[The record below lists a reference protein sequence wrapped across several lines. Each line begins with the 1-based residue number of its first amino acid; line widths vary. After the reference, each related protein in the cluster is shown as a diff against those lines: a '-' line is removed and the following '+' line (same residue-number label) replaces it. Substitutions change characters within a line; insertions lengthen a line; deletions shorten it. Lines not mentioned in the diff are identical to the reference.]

1 MEIPSTI
8 WSQDAVFFLFTLV
21 ALGVFLAFTG
31 ITQLLSRK
39 ESRSDAKNRRMK
51 MLAKGA
57 SPEEIM
63 SVLKPDAGSNG
74 QPPSLRRRTAQGA
87 PAIGPRDRHG
97 QFVLLCCLFAMSMAL
112 LAYQFV
118 AASLALAIGVMAGFV
133 LPPMV
138 ILHVRK
144 RRILAMIHQLPD
156 ALDLLARGLRVGHP
170 LNTSIGAI
178 AREMQDPI
186 ASEFGLI
193 FDQVSYG
200 DDLPDAFEEFA
211 ERVDLEDVNYLSSS
225 IGIQHGTGGDLA
237 HVIEIL
243 SDTVRSRIA
252 LRRKIKAISA
262 EGRLTAWFLSSLPF
276 IIFGMM
282 TVTSP
287 EYYGGVSDDP
297 LFMPM
302 AFAVLG
308 FTVLNALILRK
319 LVNFKI

>member
-1 MEIPSTI
+1 MEFPSTI
-8 WSQDAVFFLFTLV
+8 WSQDAVFFLFIFL

-31 ITQLLSRK
+31 ITQLLSRR
-39 ESRSDAKNRRMK
+39 ESQSDARNRRMK

-57 SPEEIM
+57 SQEEIM
-63 SVLKPDAGSNG
+63 AVLKPDAATGSARIPLIG
-74 QPPSLRRRTAQGA
+74 ALPRVLRQSGLGIGVRQFIILCSLL
-87 PAIGPRDRHG
+87 
-97 QFVLLCCLFAMSMAL
+97 VLSVAL

-118 AASLALAIGVMAGFV
+118 TTPQAVALGVLAGYVI
-133 LPPMV
+133 PPMV
-138 ILHVRK
+138 VLHIRK
-144 RRILAMIHQLPD
+144 KRILAMIHQLPD

-178 AREMQDPI
+178 AREMEDPI

-243 SDTVRSRIA
+243 AGVVRSRIA

-276 IIFGMM
+276 AIFGMM
-282 TVTSP
+282 TVSSP

-297 LFMPM
+297 LFLPM
-302 AFAVLG
+302 AFAVLA

>member
-1 MEIPSTI
+1 MDIAATI
-8 WSQDAVFFLFTLV
+8 WSQDAVFFLFTV
-21 ALGVFLAFTG
+21 SALGIFLAFTG
-31 ITQLLSRK
+31 VTQLLSRS
-39 ESRSDAKNRRMK
+39 ESQTDARNRRMK

-57 SPEEIM
+57 SHEEIM
-63 SVLKPDAGSNG
+63 AVLKPDGNAGGSRIPLIGALPRVLRQSGLGIGARQFTVLCAGLAGSVG
-74 QPPSLRRRTAQGA
+74 LA
-87 PAIGPRDRHG
+87 
-97 QFVLLCCLFAMSMAL
+97 
-112 LAYQFV
+112 AYQLV
-118 AASLALAIGVMAGFV
+118 PLPQAIAAGVLAGFV
-133 LPPMV
+133 IPPMIV
-138 ILHVRK
+138 LHIRK

-211 ERVDLEDVNYLSSS
+211 ERVDLEDVNYLASS

-243 SDTVRSRIA
+243 SSVVRSRIA

-282 TVTSP
+282 TVSSP
-287 EYYGGVSDDP
+287 DYYGGVSDDP
-297 LFMPM
+297 SSSPWRLPFWASPCS
-302 AFAVLG
+302 
-308 FTVLNALILRK
+308 TP
-319 LVNFKI
+319 

>member
-21 ALGVFLAFTG
+21 ALGMFLAFTG

-39 ESRSDAKNRRMK
+39 ESRTDAKNRRMK

-63 SVLKPDAGSNG
+63 SVLKPDAGSKG
-74 QPPSLRRRTAQGA
+74 TGIPFVGALPKALRQSGLG
-87 PAIGPRDRHG
+87 ISIG
-97 QFVLLCCLFAMSMAL
+97 QFVLLCVLAAMSAAL
-112 LAYQFV
+112 LASQFV
-118 AASLALAIGVMAGFV
+118 ALSLALAIGVTAGFV

-138 ILHVRK
+138 LLHIRK
-144 RRILAMIHQLPD
+144 RRVLAMIHQLPD

-243 SDTVRSRIA
+243 SATVRSRIA

-287 EYYGGVSDDP
+287 EYYGGVSGDP

>member
-1 MEIPSTI
+1 MDIPATL
-8 WSQDAVFFLFTLV
+8 WSQDGVFFLFIVL

-31 ITQLLSRK
+31 ITQLLSRS
-39 ESRSDAKNRRMK
+39 ESQSDARNRRMK
-51 MLAKGA
+51 MLASGA
-57 SPEEIM
+57 SQEEIM
-63 SVLKPDAGSNG
+63 AVLKPDATGSRLPFVG
-74 QPPSLRRRTAQGA
+74 ALPKALRQSGLG
-87 PAIGPRDRHG
+87 IGVR
-97 QFVLLCCLFAMSMAL
+97 QFILLCLMLFLATGL
-112 LAYQFV
+112 LAYQLLPVPQAV
-118 AASLALAIGVMAGFV
+118 AVGVLVGFV
-133 LPPMV
+133 VPPM
-138 ILHVRK
+138 ILLNIRR

-243 SDTVRSRIA
+243 SGVVRRRIA

-276 IIFGMM
+276 VIFGMM
-282 TVTSP
+282 TVSSP
-287 EYYGGVSDDP
+287 DYYGGVSEDP
-297 LFMPM
+297 LFLPM
-302 AFAVLG
+302 AAGVLG

>member
-1 MEIPSTI
+1 
-8 WSQDAVFFLFTLV
+8 V
-21 ALGVFLAFTG
+21 
-31 ITQLLSRK
+31 
-39 ESRSDAKNRRMK
+39 
-51 MLAKGA
+51 
-57 SPEEIM
+57 
-63 SVLKPDAGSNG
+63 VLH
-74 QPPSLRRRTAQGA
+74 
-87 PAIGPRDRHG
+87 I
-97 QFVLLCCLFAMSMAL
+97 
-112 LAYQFV
+112 
-118 AASLALAIGVMAGFV
+118 
-133 LPPMV
+133 
-138 ILHVRK
+138 RK
-144 RRILAMIHQLPD
+144 RRILAMTHQLPD

-170 LNTSIGAI
+170 LNTSIGAV

-211 ERVDLEDVNYLSSS
+211 ERVDMEDVNYLASS

-243 SDTVRSRIA
+243 SGVVRGRIA

-282 TVTSP
+282 TVSSP
-287 EYYGGVSDDP
+287 EYYGGVSEDP
-297 LFMPM
+297 LFLPM
-302 AFAVLG
+302 AFAVLA
-308 FTVLNALILRK
+308 FTVLNAVILRK